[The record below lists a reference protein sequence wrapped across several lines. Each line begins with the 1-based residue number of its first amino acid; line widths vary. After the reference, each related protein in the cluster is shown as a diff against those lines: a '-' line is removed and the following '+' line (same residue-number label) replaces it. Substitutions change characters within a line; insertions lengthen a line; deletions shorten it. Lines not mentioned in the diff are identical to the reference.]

1 MSMEMQ
7 YGSSVTDF
15 QLLWESLTSQF
26 NRLYNDPKVS
36 LLMKTRV
43 GRYLSSHPFLA
54 LTVLLFSTMAAL
66 PVGLFLTFALVVIII
81 SGVGFVFL
89 VVFLLFVG
97 ALPLLCVLFGLAL
110 FSILVSSVCVVF
122 YVTISNILNQYYPHL
137 TKEGKVHRKKNGCE
151 TSTVK
156 EKQ

>member
-7 YGSSVTDF
+7 YGSSVTEF
-15 QLLWESLTSQF
+15 QQLWGSLTNQF

-36 LLMKTRV
+36 LLMKTRM
-43 GRYLSSHPFLA
+43 GQYLSSHPFLA

-81 SGVGFVFL
+81 SGVGFIFF

-110 FSILVSSVCVVF
+110 FSILVSSICIVF
-122 YVTISNILNQYYPHL
+122 YVTISNILNHYYPHL
-137 TKEGKVHRKKNGCE
+137 TKGGEVHRKENGCE